1 MYTLRNLSDSF
12 LKNITVKIPHGLVS
26 LIGPNGSGKST
37 LLNVL
42 SGLKDYSGSAVLHG
56 REVREFS
63 SPRKKFA
70 SLVSFVMSI
79 KNFRPS
85 YPFSVREIIAMS
97 RLPYRGL
104 FSSLTKN
111 DNEII
116 ERSAEILG
124 ISQLLER
131 NIMTLSDGERQMA
144 FIACG
149 LAQDTQVILLDEPTS
164 SLDPDK
170 SAKVFEILR
179 NFADNGK
186 CVITAVHEINVSMFF
201 SDYYIALKNG
211 SLISHG
217 RKLNASVLS
226 ELYGTEFLQYHNDER
241 NDSMWRAL
249 P

>member
-42 SGLKDYSGSAVLHG
+42 SGLKGYSGSAVLHG

-63 SPRKKFA
+63 RKKFA
-70 SLVSFVMSI
+70 SLVSFVMSG

-104 FSSLTKN
+104 FSSLTKS

-131 NIMTLSDGERQMA
+131 DIMTLSDGERQMS

-164 SLDPDK
+164 SLDPDR

-179 NFADNGK
+179 KIADSGRNI
-186 CVITAVHEINVSMFF
+186 ITAVHDINVSIFF

-217 RKLNASVLS
+217 RKLNASVLNA
-226 ELYGTEFLQYHNDER
+226 LYGTEFLQYHNSER